1 MSIKRDPR
9 TEFDVRQMLK
19 VADIKF
25 KICQRYSS
33 CYECPLS
40 RLGVFETQTCDE
52 IDKLESR
59 LELAYKVVETL

>member
-19 VADIKF
+19 VVDIKI
-25 KICQRYSS
+25 KICQRYNS
-33 CYECPLS
+33 CHECPLS
-40 RLGVFETQTCDE
+40 RLGVFETRTCDE